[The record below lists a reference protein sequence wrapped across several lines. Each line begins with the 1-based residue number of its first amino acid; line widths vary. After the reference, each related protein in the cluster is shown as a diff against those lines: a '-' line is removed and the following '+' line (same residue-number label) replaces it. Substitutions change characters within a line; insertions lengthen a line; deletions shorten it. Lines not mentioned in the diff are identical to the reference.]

1 MGAERRWEGSKE
13 QLQKVERSS
22 TGYLR
27 EGSKYLLE
35 SEADPHVIAPKTG
48 ATGALNERS
57 LRREDGGK
65 RVGLRLPQEGR

>member
-13 QLQKVERSS
+13 QLQKVETSS

-35 SEADPHVIAPKTG
+35 SEADPYAYSPE
-48 ATGALNERS
+48 ERGHWS
-57 LRREDGGK
+57 AK
-65 RVGLRLPQEGR
+65 